1 MGRPEGALADED
13 WLQLLQNGDVDGL
26 NARRTERTRIE
37 IFAEDLSGLS
47 LVGVDLSAA
56 NLEKSDLS
64 GTDLTDANLVKANL
78 TGIDGSELVLKEALA
93 MRARFQDAW
102 MDGVDLSG
110 ADLTEAD
117 LADANLEGSTAAGTR
132 FTKARLRGVKAK
144 GAKWAGCDLT
154 GARLHGASFVG
165 ADLRGA
171 ELADATFGEVDLT
184 DARLDGARGAG
195 ARFGQAK
202 LVRAR
207 LANAVL
213 PNANFVQAVLT
224 GADLSAA
231 DLSRA
236 NLQGADLTGANLRG
250 AVLADANLD
259 GAVLTGA
266 DLEGAD
272 LSGLDPASLGLEAGA
287 ISALSGFGVSF
298 DEDAELVFQDVSV
311 ARQGDVVAVVWPNP
325 EGEPPPPP
333 PVVEGEDPPPP
344 EEARTWRFAVFG
356 PEGRVALGVL
366 PVPGHTVLDGQV
378 VAFGAGFRVV
388 VTRSRPEGPVLLAL
402 PLGVDGVLGGAKSV
416 SLGYEPAVRPVVRVV
431 GDRLRMVGLARQGP
445 TVVVHDL
452 TAEPTPVR
460 TDRLPTGRGFLEHPV
475 LACKGDVVV
484 PVGKLGP
491 EAPRRTPAGF
501 PGTVAAALPVGDD
514 LLAVWALD
522 KQGRVPGGVR
532 WSRIGKRHAP
542 TEEMLDPRTRVIA
555 LCVPPPA
562 GPLDEEAR
570 VPVYWLVA
578 DEKAAKITLL
588 RTELPAEE
596 PKITASAALPD
607 AMELSGGVGCVAVVG
622 AEGALMVLGLDGRVL
637 AVA

>member
-1 MGRPEGALADED
+1 MADED
-13 WLQLLQNGDVDGL
+13 WLRLLQKGDVDAV

-37 IFAEDLSGLS
+37 IFAEDLSELA

-56 NLEKSDLS
+56 TLEKSDLS

-78 TGIDGSELVLKEALA
+78 TGIDGTGLVLKDAMA

-117 LADANLEGSTAAGTR
+117 LADANLEGSTAAGAR
-132 FTKARLRGVKAK
+132 LTKARLRGVKA
-144 GAKWAGCDLT
+144 ARSQWVGCDLT
-154 GARLHGASFVG
+154 GARLHAASFAG
-165 ADLRGA
+165 ADLRNA
-171 ELADATFGEVDLT
+171 ELAEATFGEVDLT
-184 DARLDGARGAG
+184 EARLDGARGSG
-195 ARFGQAK
+195 AKFGQAK

-207 LANAVL
+207 LTGAVL
-213 PNANFVQAVLT
+213 PNANFVEADLS

-236 NLQGADLTGANLRG
+236 NFAGANLTGAILRG

-266 DLEGAD
+266 DLAEAD
-272 LSGLDPASLGLEAGA
+272 LSGLDPASLGLQAEA
-287 ISALSGFGVSF
+287 ISRLSGFGIAH
-298 DEDAELVFQDVSV
+298 DEDAELFFQDVSV

-333 PVVEGEDPPPP
+333 PVQEGEEPPPP
-344 EEARTWRFAVFG
+344 EEARTWRYAVWRPDG
-356 PEGRVALGVL
+356 TRAVGVL

-378 VAFGAGFRVV
+378 VAFGGGFRVI
-388 VTRSRPEGPVLLAL
+388 VTRSRPEGPVLLVL
-402 PLGVDGVLGGAKSV
+402 PLSAEGALGAARSV
-416 SLGYEPAVRPVVRVV
+416 ALGYEPAVRPVIRAV
-431 GDRLRMVGLARQGP
+431 GERLRMIGLARQGP
-445 TVVVHDL
+445 TIVVHDL
-452 TAEPTPVR
+452 TQEPAPVR
-460 TDRLPTGRGFLEHPV
+460 SDRLPTARGFLEHPV

-484 PVGKLGP
+484 PLGRTGP

-501 PGTVAAALPVGDD
+501 PGTVAATLPVGDD

-532 WSRIGKRHAP
+532 WSRIGRRHAP
-542 TEEMLDPRTRVIA
+542 TEEVLDPRTRVIA
-555 LCVPPPA
+555 LSVPPPS
-562 GPLDEEAR
+562 GPLDEEASL
-570 VPVYWLVA
+570 PVFWLVA

-588 RTELPAEE
+588 RAELPAAE
-596 PKITASAALPD
+596 PAVTPVPTLPD
-607 AMELSGGVGCVAVVG
+607 AMELSAGVGCLAVVG
-622 AEGALMVLGLDGRVL
+622 AEGALMVLAPDGRVL
-637 AVA
+637 AVQ